1 MLNYCRSSGSKYQVK
16 VLETLVGIAL
26 LKADTYLIMKIV
38 HVLISIDL
46 LPKHTEETSLAEIQ
60 LDVYHFVR
68 RLKIF
73 RQNEDKKLLGFNADC
88 LGTWLVREKKFDS
101 GQQENSHERQNT
113 LNRPSFQRSNS
124 TISKSKIVH
133 ANQSKVDWKKVTDK
147 VCNNVTEDSRSKV
160 EGSATYN
167 VNGNKAKKRLRS
179 SSKRMFGVVKDTCI
193 NLLYGEEFLIV
204 STGMY
209 GGESVTFFIDT
220 IGLEFQISRTSLA

>member
-1 MLNYCRSSGSKYQVK
+1 
-16 VLETLVGIAL
+16 
-26 LKADTYLIMKIV
+26 MKIV

-133 ANQSKVDWKKVTDK
+133 ANQSKVDWKKIYDK
-147 VCNNVTEDSRSKV
+147 VCDNVAEGLRPKL
-160 EGSATYN
+160 EGSKIFDA
-167 VNGNKAKKRLRS
+167 NGKKYKKRLQSR
-179 SSKRMFGVVKDTCI
+179 SKRMFGVVKDTCI

-204 STGMY
+204 STGVY
-209 GGESVTFFIDT
+209 GGEIGHIVHRYNWSKVRNLSSIAGLIVLGGKTFVAYSFLNWRNET
-220 IGLEFQISRTSLA
+220 QIGVL